1 MKSQINVPAEFMVV
15 LIPHGF
21 HMLPQLVESR
31 PFCGFHVLWQTAP
44 RLEESKKVV
53 GPHGAIVVDLVD
65 HHAAAYGITVVSL
78 VQVVQ
83 GICLDAAWRD
93 GPRCPSAERR
103 NRNERDQA
111 RRRDSMLNDVEREL
125 HVFVIAG
132 TKVLEFMVSKWSQ
145 SNITHG
151 VTLREASNTS

>member
-1 MKSQINVPAEFMVV
+1 MIEQVAELV
-15 LIPHGF
+15 LVAMPQAGHT
-21 HMLPQLVESR
+21 LPQLVESR
-31 PFCGFHVLWQTAP
+31 PVCRSHVLWQTAP

-83 GICLDAAWRD
+83 GIFLDMAWRD

-103 NRNERDQA
+103 GRNERDQA
-111 RRRDSMLNDVEREL
+111 RRRDSMLNDVKREL

-132 TKVLEFMVSKWSQ
+132 TKVLEFTVSKWSQ
-145 SNITHG
+145 RNIIHG
-151 VTLREASNTS
+151 VTIREASNTS